1 MTSARSV
8 FFGFLATALTA
19 CSSQH
24 TAEPVVMRV
33 TPLPN
38 NVYQV
43 TTDGTSRVTFVDPT
57 KGEVVTHSADAGE
70 VCMPLDTT
78 QMSDQQKLELEMT
91 KSVVKSKNRRQSPTL
106 VVP

>member
-1 MTSARSV
+1 MTSARTV
-8 FFGFLATALTA
+8 FLGFLTTALTA

-57 KGEVVTHSADAGE
+57 TGEVVTHSAEAGE
-70 VCMPLDTT
+70 ICMPLDTT
-78 QMSDQQKLELEMT
+78 QMSDQQKLELKMT
-91 KSVVKSKNRRQSPTL
+91 KSVVNSKINANFP
-106 VVP
+106 P